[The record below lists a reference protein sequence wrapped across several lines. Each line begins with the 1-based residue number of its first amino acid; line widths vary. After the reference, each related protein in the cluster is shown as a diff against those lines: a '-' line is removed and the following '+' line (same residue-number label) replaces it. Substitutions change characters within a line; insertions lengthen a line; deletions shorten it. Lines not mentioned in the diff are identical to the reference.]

1 MPKVI
6 LASSSPQR
14 RQLLEEASIPFETI
28 VSNADETP
36 VKVYSLGDQLN
47 DIAMRKALTVLDKLN
62 ADEDYIIVAA
72 DQNILF
78 EGKLYGKPS
87 SIEEARQIIKSM
99 QGSDQIYA
107 YVGNTVLYVSNGK
120 IVESISECDI
130 ARMQM
135 EHISDKKLENYLKTK
150 CPLAKCAGINISET
164 PSLHL
169 VEGKLSTARGM
180 TIEYLM
186 EVLSKF

>member
-1 MPKVI
+1 MPKII
-6 LASSSPQR
+6 LASSSVQR
-14 RQLLEEASIPFETI
+14 KKLLEEAGIPFEVI

-36 VKVYSLGDQLN
+36 VKVYSLSDQLN
-47 DIAMRKALTVLDKLN
+47 DIAMRKALTIIDKLN

-78 EGKLYGKPS
+78 NGTLYGKPC
-87 SIEEARQIIKSM
+87 SIEEARELIQKM

-120 IVESISECDI
+120 IIDSISECDV
-130 ARMQM
+130 ARMKM
-135 EHISDKKLENYLKTK
+135 DYISDKDLEIYLATK
-150 CPLAKCAGINISET
+150 CPLAKCAGINVLET

-169 VEGKLSTARGM
+169 LEGKMSTAIGM

-186 EVLSKF
+186 EMLSKF